1 MQARA
6 DIKIVNCNKQ
16 IYKTELLESAL
27 TKVNGELVSL
37 CEQIALHID
46 RMWQKSRVWLLSVKD
61 ASQKNGRKSARVF
74 GRKSIHH
81 LIFAQCLATLGQ
93 EEPTKETL
101 SRWLCKPVGWL
112 PRDLWGLLWD
122 AGGREFGDYIKF
134 ILRWFKGIVEMCN
147 ETFREK
153 NEGSEREGSLW
164 IREEQA

>member
-61 ASQKNGRKSARVF
+61 ASQKNGENQQES
-74 GRKSIHH
+74 
-81 LIFAQCLATLGQ
+81 LG
-93 EEPTKETL
+93 
-101 SRWLCKPVGWL
+101 
-112 PRDLWGLLWD
+112 
-122 AGGREFGDYIKF
+122 
-134 ILRWFKGIVEMCN
+134 
-147 ETFREK
+147 
-153 NEGSEREGSLW
+153 GSLYIIW
-164 IREEQA
+164 SLPNV